1 MRETMKEVVVTA
13 PHKVEIREA
22 PIPVPK
28 DDEVLIR
35 MKSAGV
41 CGSDHH
47 IYHGTNPCSTYPRI
61 PGHENAGIVERVGK
75 NVKNV
80 KQGDHVIVDLIHT
93 CGECYQC
100 KIGRKNVCSHVA
112 VRGSGADGGWREF
125 FTAPAD
131 EIYKISE
138 SVSWEDAALVEPY
151 AIGAHCTARGRVVPE
166 DIVLI
171 LGTGTI
177 GSIILQTC
185 KAKGCKTV
193 ICADINDSSLERAK
207 GYGAD
212 YVINSQKEDLAD
224 AVQKITDGCGVT
236 IAFDSACF
244 PGSLTMIMK
253 PGIVCNAGRVV
264 PMGFC
269 TEPEEIT
276 QAMINQRELDIIG
289 SRMSCFQFEPTIQ
302 RMEEK
307 AFKTEGIATTFI
319 KFSEIEK
326 VFQYMDNPVPE
337 VKKMVIPKA
346 LPARRD
352 RGHRRLPAA
361 GLQRPS
367 GAGGTLPC
375 LYAQH
380 EHAPDP
386 RGHRHRPELPQD
398 GEPVPGSVPQPLH
411 GAHRRK

>member
-1 MRETMKEVVVTA
+1 M
-13 PHKVEIREA
+13 
-22 PIPVPK
+22 PK

-41 CGSDHH
+41 CRPP
-47 IYHGTNPCSTYPRI
+47 YHGTNPCSTYPRI

-80 KQGDHVIVDLIHT
+80 KQGDHIIVDLIHT

-185 KAKGCKTV
+185 KARGCKTV

-207 GYGAD
+207 R
-212 YVINSQKEDLAD
+212 IRSRL
-224 AVQKITDGCGVT
+224 VT
-236 IAFDSACF
+236 LERRF
-244 PGSLTMIMK
+244 
-253 PGIVCNAGRVV
+253 GR
-264 PMGFC
+264 C
-269 TEPEEIT
+269 STK
-276 QAMINQRELDIIG
+276 N
-289 SRMSCFQFEPTIQ
+289 
-302 RMEEK
+302 
-307 AFKTEGIATTFI
+307 
-319 KFSEIEK
+319 
-326 VFQYMDNPVPE
+326 
-337 VKKMVIPKA
+337 
-346 LPARRD
+346 
-352 RGHRRLPAA
+352 HRWMWCDH
-361 GLQRPS
+361 S
-367 GAGGTLPC
+367 I
-375 LYAQH
+375 
-380 EHAPDP
+380 
-386 RGHRHRPELPQD
+386 
-398 GEPVPGSVPQPLH
+398 
-411 GAHRRK
+411 